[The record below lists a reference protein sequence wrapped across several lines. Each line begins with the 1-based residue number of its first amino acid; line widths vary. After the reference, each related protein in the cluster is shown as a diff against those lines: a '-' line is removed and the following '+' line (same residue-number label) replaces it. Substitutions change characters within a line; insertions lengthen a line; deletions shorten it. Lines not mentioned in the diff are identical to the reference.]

1 MVDPTHQVFWF
12 ASRAFGIVAM
22 LLLGVSVAV
31 GLAMSGR
38 LAHRPGLP
46 AKLKHFHESA
56 TLVTLGLI
64 VAHGGLLL
72 FDSYLRPGLA
82 GITLPFALS
91 YRPLFTGVGIIAGWL
106 AAILGLSFYARKRIG
121 VKTWRFMHRFTIVVY
136 LLALVHVIGSG
147 TDARSPW
154 MMALLT
160 VTDGADRVR
169 VHLPDAAEL
178 LPAAPGGR
186 SRRKRRTSPAS
197 QRRHRMIAGARSHD
211 ASRIT
216 SRGGPGPVSR
226 LRPPP
231 PCRDTK
237 PRSIVATRASPR
249 RALAGGEDLWA

>member
-64 VAHGGLLL
+64 MAHGGLLL

-82 GITLPFALS
+82 GITLPFGLS

-160 VTDGADRVR
+160 VLTAPIVFAFTYRMLSSSSR
-169 VHLPDAAEL
+169 PR
-178 LPAAPGGR
+178 PAAARGATVERAPR
-186 SRRKRRTSPAS
+186 H
-197 QRRHRMIAGARSHD
+197 RRHRMIAGARSHD
-211 ASRIT
+211 ASRI
-216 SRGGPGPVSR
+216 
-226 LRPPP
+226 
-231 PCRDTK
+231 
-237 PRSIVATRASPR
+237 AS
-249 RALAGGEDLWA
+249 

>member
-64 VAHGGLLL
+64 GSWRTAAIRLL
-72 FDSYLRPGLA
+72 SRPGLA
-82 GITLPFALS
+82 GITLHSRSHTARCSPAS
-91 YRPLFTGVGIIAGWL
+91 ESSRAGWQRSSGS
-106 AAILGLSFYARKRIG
+106 ASTRAEDRC
-121 VKTWRFMHRFTIVVY
+121 KTWRFMHRFTIVVY

-154 MMALLT
+154 MIALLT
-160 VTDGADRVR
+160 VLTAPIVFAFTYRM
-169 VHLPDAAEL
+169 LPSSSRRR
-178 LPAAPGGR
+178 PAAARGATVERP
-186 SRRKRRTSPAS
+186 PAS
-197 QRRHRMIAGARSHD
+197 AGIA
-211 ASRIT
+211 
-216 SRGGPGPVSR
+216 
-226 LRPPP
+226 
-231 PCRDTK
+231 
-237 PRSIVATRASPR
+237 
-249 RALAGGEDLWA
+249 

>member
-1 MVDPTHQVFWF
+1 
-12 ASRAFGIVAM
+12 M

-31 GLAMSGR
+31 LGLAMSGR

-56 TLVTLGLI
+56 MLVTLGLI

-106 AAILGLSFYARKRIG
+106 AAILGLSFLRAQERIG

-160 VTDGADRVR
+160 VLTAPIVFAFTYRMLPSSSLAAPAARGRRPAFATALADRAT
-169 VHLPDAAEL
+169 HA
-178 LPAAPGGR
+178 G
-186 SRRKRRTSPAS
+186 PAS
-197 QRRHRMIAGARSHD
+197 ALALSQ
-211 ASRIT
+211 
-216 SRGGPGPVSR
+216 
-226 LRPPP
+226 
-231 PCRDTK
+231 
-237 PRSIVATRASPR
+237 SPR
-249 RALAGGEDLWA
+249 IQS

>member
-160 VTDGADRVR
+160 VLTAPIVFAFTYRM
-169 VHLPDAAEL
+169 LPSFSRRR
-178 LPAAPGGR
+178 PAAARGATVER
-186 SRRKRRTSPAS
+186 APATAG
-197 QRRHRMIAGARSHD
+197 IA
-211 ASRIT
+211 
-216 SRGGPGPVSR
+216 
-226 LRPPP
+226 
-231 PCRDTK
+231 
-237 PRSIVATRASPR
+237 
-249 RALAGGEDLWA
+249 